1 MTATA
6 TEREYF
12 FHIIS
17 AQEPDSFAQRHIDIE
32 VGQEHAY
39 ARTQLFP
46 GFIHNFSL
54 SMKCGRE

>member
-17 AQEPDSFAQRHIDIE
+17 AQQPDSFDQRHIDPE

-39 ARTQLFP
+39 AGTQLVP
-46 GFIHNFSL
+46 GLIHNFSL
-54 SMKCGRE
+54 SHP